1 VDRSAPIPFSSCPV
15 DRNPLADRGSF
26 SITRTPWIERRP
38 SRLSIAGLTPGLRAF
53 KNGSFVADPANANGN
68 GNGGQEYGT
77 ALSDEQRWAII
88 EYLKTL

>member
-1 VDRSAPIPFSSCPV
+1 LTGIPWRIEGLSAL
-15 DRNPLADRGSF
+15 RELHWTEG
-26 SITRTPWIERRP
+26 RP

-77 ALSDEQRWAII
+77 ALSDGQRWAII
-88 EYLKTL
+88 EYLKPL